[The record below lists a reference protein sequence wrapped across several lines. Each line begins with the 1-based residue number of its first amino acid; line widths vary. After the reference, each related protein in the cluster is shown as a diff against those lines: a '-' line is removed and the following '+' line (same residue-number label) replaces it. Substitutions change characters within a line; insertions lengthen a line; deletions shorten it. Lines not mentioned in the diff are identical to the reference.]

1 MINCMKLWISKWKE
15 NGWKTVDGEP
25 VKGKEDLVRLDQVCS
40 KIPVSWVT
48 VVLKFFL
55 VNYKRF

>member
-55 VNYKRF
+55 VNY